1 MAGQIRFTYEF
12 RPPQWRPR
20 AQVNHRTGV
29 LAVATLFWL
38 AVYVTLGAR
47 MLARG
52 KPSLG
57 WIEFVLAAVSV
68 VVGILLV
75 LAWHAV
81 VQQWARRLHSGV
93 GPSRNHSSLAKLTPS
108 EFESYVAQQLFALH
122 GYTVVNTPDTRDG
135 GIDIVVVDG
144 SGRRA
149 IVQCKRYKGTVGA
162 STVRDLYGTLMHS
175 GADLGYLV
183 AAGKISTEA
192 REWAAGKP
200 LVLIDGDTLVR
211 LSRSEPEPLQTPNL

>member
-1 MAGQIRFTYEF
+1 MAGQLRFAYEF

-20 AQVNHRTGV
+20 AQVNTRTGV
-29 LAVATLFWL
+29 LVVATLFWV
-38 AVYVTLGAR
+38 AIYVTLGAR

-57 WIEFVLAAVSV
+57 WVELVLAVVSI

-75 LAWHAV
+75 LAWHAIA
-81 VQQWARRLHSGV
+81 QQWTRRLHSGV
-93 GPSRNHSSLAKLTPS
+93 GPALNHSSLAKLSPS

-135 GIDIVVVDG
+135 GIDIVVVDE

-183 AAGKISTEA
+183 AAGKISAEA
-192 REWAAGKP
+192 REWAVGKP
-200 LVLIDGDTLVR
+200 LVLIDGDELVR
-211 LSRSEPEPLQTPNL
+211 LSRSEPETSQIQNT